1 MVDNEHEYH
10 ELNERYMAIEER
22 QLTPEEEWQQSEDE
36 RLEYEGYCRKII
48 QGLENQGDKS
58 GIRAIW
64 ELVQNARDL
73 SDNARIKIEL
83 NANSLVF
90 SHHGRPFDYTSF
102 RALVKQDSSKDR
114 ADANIVGQ
122 YGTGFMTTHTFNRL
136 VYVTAPFAVKR
147 GQNEISG
154 YVQIKDFALDRT
166 RVDTAEGPKLMR
178 EQLNE
183 VRELCN
189 KQKSQSIEDDTTSF
203 RYDLRMEQ
211 LDEVSVYLDGAIKL
225 MPFVLILNEH
235 IKEIEVDDRYRG
247 KNYVFRKSG
256 EPLLFQM
263 DLAGWIGAEE
273 IVEISDLRNGG
284 VEKCRCKCLKSMQG
298 DVVVIPPFPELCGN
312 VKDIP
317 SLFLWFPLLGTE
329 AFGVNFIFHSKRF
342 YPVEKRNNI
351 MLPGASQ
358 ISKEKGGDNERILK
372 EMMAAVFAYY
382 RNAEHAKDLGIEMC
396 QVAFPE
402 HSENE
407 ETQRF
412 YKDMQVL
419 WKQEMPKWKILPIGE
434 ERLSV
439 DDERVRLLHPDFYSK
454 LTPEQC
460 EKYEEV
466 MAHYAVMVK
475 RVDGEHILMPENDLI
490 AWSRT
495 VDRWQCGRDEE
506 FFVTVEDVCKAIKDN
521 DENLHTFL
529 LFLKDS
535 GNEKLMDDYP
545 LLPNRRGELR
555 VRKSLYYGAFM
566 TDEVYGLVKEV
577 MGDDEAK
584 MFSPAYLDVCDVN
597 PYTESDLQKAIGNT
611 IQQWRN
617 KTLNQ
622 KETCSLTNEQL
633 DALLRFCSASMLM
646 EFKNQ
651 RGRMMPIL
659 AELYGKEFATI
670 PTIKYREDEEEE
682 FYKPAFNFLL
692 DYTLAQVC
700 RKDAMWVNEHKDWL
714 LRFLTEYNPKENEE
728 RKKRLDTYGVLP
740 NQVGVLC
747 LKSDLKARRDVPDD
761 MVEIYQA
768 VYGKD
773 LKEDWIDEAFDGVV
787 DLQPVF
793 ASDIAGEIEKVIVA
807 DMKQDGDHKFEK
819 VVRRIILK
827 IGENKEWENW
837 FGQVNDKKELYTFGM
852 QSGKAQK
859 SLFSLMDNCSE
870 EHLEQLAKYGKN
882 IEGLLDKLDSLERQ
896 ERDSAARFNHLHT
909 IGKHI
914 EDVLRERI
922 GQDVV
927 SIMMPDEKNEN
938 SVDVGD
944 EQNGQDIVVR
954 VKKDEEWKSIF
965 YVEVKSK
972 WDFNETAHM
981 SMRQVRMASL
991 HPEMY
996 ALCCVDLRPY
1006 KDHDLVNLPESVIL
1020 DATHVKMDIGETLFP
1035 MMSGILDVERQPDET
1050 VIKIS
1055 EYRSNIPAKV
1065 FEVGE
1070 PFEVLLAKIEQR
1082 AIAVMKA

>member
-1 MVDNEHEYH
+1 M
-10 ELNERYMAIEER
+10 
-22 QLTPEEEWQQSEDE
+22 TPEEEWQQAEDE

-48 QGLENQGDKS
+48 QGLENQGEKS

-83 NANSLVF
+83 KARSLVF

-114 ADANIVGQ
+114 ADANVVGQ

-166 RVDTAEGPKLMR
+166 KVDTADGPKLMR
-178 EQLNE
+178 KQLND

-189 KQKSQSIEDDTTSF
+189 KQKTQSIEDDTTSF
-203 RYDLRMEQ
+203 RYDLRPEQ
-211 LDEVSVYLDGAIKL
+211 LDEVSCYLAGAVKL

-235 IKEIEVDDRYRG
+235 IKEIEVDNQYQG
-247 KNYVFRKSG
+247 KHYMFRKSG
-256 EPLLFQM
+256 EESLFQM
-263 DLAGWIGAEE
+263 NITGWTGAEE
-273 IVEISDLRNGG
+273 RVEIHNLHNGADE
-284 VEKCRCKCLKSMQG
+284 VCHCKCLKSVQG
-298 DVVVIPPFPELCGN
+298 DVIIIPPFPEVCGK
-312 VKDIP
+312 VEDIP
-317 SLFLWFPLLGTE
+317 RLFLWFPLLGTE

-382 RNAEHAKDLGIEMC
+382 QDAEHAKVLGIEMC

-412 YKDMQVL
+412 YKEMQIL

-460 EKYEEV
+460 EKYEGV
-466 MAHYAVMVK
+466 MAQYAGMVT
-475 RVDGEHILMPENDLI
+475 RADGERILMPNKDLI

-495 VDRWQCGRDEE
+495 VDRWQCDRDSE

-535 GNEKLMDDYP
+535 GNEKLMEDYP

-566 TDEVYGLVKEV
+566 TDEVYELVKEV

-611 IQQWRN
+611 LQQWRN

-622 KETCSLTNEQL
+622 KETSLLSDGQL
-633 DALLRFCSASMLM
+633 EALVRFCSATMLT

-659 AELYGKEFATI
+659 AEFYGREFVTI
-670 PTIKYREDEEEE
+670 HTIKFRDDEEED
-682 FYKPAFNFLL
+682 FYKPAFIFLL
-692 DYTLAQVC
+692 DYMLAQVC
-700 RKDAMWVNEHKDWL
+700 VKDAVWVNEHKDWL
-714 LRFLTEYNPKENEE
+714 IRFLTEYNPKENEE

-740 NQVGVLC
+740 NQAGALC

-773 LKEDWIDEAFDGVV
+773 LKEDWIDEAFDGIV

-793 ASDIAGEIEKVIVA
+793 ASDIAGEIEKAIVA
-807 DMKQDGDHKFEK
+807 DMKQDGDHRFEK
-819 VVRRIILK
+819 VVRRVILK
-827 IGENKEWENW
+827 IGENEEWENW

-852 QSGKAQK
+852 QSGRAQK

-870 EHLEQLAKYGKN
+870 DHLEQLAKYGKN
-882 IEGLLDKLDSLERQ
+882 IEGLLDKLDSLEKQ

-914 EDVLRERI
+914 EIVLRERI

-927 SIMMPDEKNEN
+927 SIMMSDGKYC
-938 SVDVGD
+938 SGVDVDD

-972 WDFNETAHM
+972 WDFSDAAHM

-991 HPEMY
+991 NSEIY

-1006 KDHDLVNLPESVIL
+1006 KDQDLANLPESVIL
-1020 DATHVKMDIGETLFP
+1020 DATHVKMEIGKTLFP
-1035 MMSGILDVERQPDET
+1035 MMSGILDVDKQPDES

-1070 PFEVLLAKIEQR
+1070 PFEVLLKTIEKR
-1082 AIAVMKA
+1082 AIAVLKA

>member
-1 MVDNEHEYH
+1 
-10 ELNERYMAIEER
+10 MAIEER
-22 QLTPEEEWQQSEDE
+22 HLTPEEEWQQSEDE
-36 RLEYEGYCRKII
+36 RLEYDGYCRKII

-114 ADANIVGQ
+114 ADANVVGQ

-166 RVDTAEGPKLMR
+166 KVDTADGPKLMR
-178 EQLNE
+178 KQLNE

-189 KQKSQSIEDDTTSF
+189 KQKTQSIENDTTSF
-203 RYDLRMEQ
+203 RYDLVPEQ
-211 LDEVSVYLDGAIKL
+211 LDEVSGYLDGAIKL

-235 IKEIEVDDRYRG
+235 IKEIEVDNLYQG
-247 KNYVFRKSG
+247 KHYVFRKSG
-256 EPLLFQM
+256 EPSLFQM
-263 DLAGWIGAEE
+263 DIAGWIGAEE
-273 IVEISDLRNGG
+273 NVEISDLRNGG

-298 DVVVIPPFPELCGN
+298 DVVVIPPIPELCGN

-358 ISKEKGGDNERILK
+358 ISKEKGGDNERILR

-412 YKDMQVL
+412 YKEMQTL
-419 WKQEMPKWKILPIGE
+419 WKQEVPQWKILPIGE

-460 EKYEEV
+460 EKYEGV
-466 MAHYAVMVK
+466 MAQYAGMVT
-475 RVDGEHILMPENDLI
+475 RAEGEHILMPDKDLI

-566 TDEVYGLVKEV
+566 TVEVYGLVKEV

-633 DALLRFCSASMLM
+633 DALVRFCSASMLM

-700 RKDAMWVNEHKDWL
+700 RKEVVWVNEHKDWL

-740 NQVGVLC
+740 NQVGALC

-793 ASDIAGEIEKVIVA
+793 ASDIAGEIEKAIVA

-927 SIMMPDEKNEN
+927 AIMMPDEKNDS
-938 SVDVGD
+938 SVDVDD

-972 WDFNETAHM
+972 WDFNEAAHM

-1006 KDHDLVNLPESVIL
+1006 KDQDLVNLPESVIL

-1035 MMSGILDVERQPDET
+1035 MMSGILDVDKQPDET

-1065 FEVGE
+1065 FVVGE
-1070 PFEVLLAKIEQR
+1070 PFSALLAKIEQR